1 MKRRLFIG
9 SSSEGKP
16 IAIKVEEKV
25 KKECGDWINCMPW
38 YGNDCFILNKS
49 TLENLSSL
57 TLICDYA
64 ILIASKDDITSKRS
78 CIKRSIRDNVIF
90 EYGLFSGSIGISKTF
105 LLIDKNVHIPSDV
118 KGTTLAYY
126 DDRTIDDKIDNII
139 NQINKSKEEFEY
151 RLLPSS
157 ALAVGY
163 YENFITR
170 TIKEV
175 LPKGAKL
182 KILIPNKIF
191 DIVDMANDYCIDNGE
206 CSYNISQNTPKVY
219 HYKNNNSLYFDIPM
233 TLSTL
238 YRLISNITK
247 TGPIGINT
255 EQENLIEHELDN
267 FKETLCALIKSH
279 NLTDKVLVSDF
290 TL

>member
-1 MKRRLFIG
+1 MKRQLFIG
-9 SSSEGKP
+9 SSSEGKS
-16 IAIKVEEKV
+16 IAKKVEEKV
-25 KKECGDWINCMPW
+25 NKECGEWIKCMPW
-38 YGNDCFILNKS
+38 YDNDCFTLNKS
-49 TLENLSSL
+49 TLENLSSM

-64 ILIASKDDITSKRS
+64 ILIASKDDITSKRR

-105 LLIDKNVHIPSDV
+105 LLIDKDVHIPSDI
-118 KGTTLAYY
+118 KGITLPYY
-126 DDRTIDDKIDNII
+126 NEHTIDENIDII
-139 NQINKSKEEFEY
+139 IEQINKSKEEFEY

-163 YENFITR
+163 FENFIKR
-170 TIKEV
+170 TINEV

-182 KILIPNKIF
+182 EILIPDKIF
-191 DIVDMANDYCIDNGE
+191 DIVNMANRHYFNEGKCFCDT
-206 CSYNISQNTPKVY
+206 SQNKPKVY
-219 HYKNNNSLYFDIPM
+219 HYKDNSSLYFDIPM

-247 TGPIGINT
+247 TGPIGINK

-267 FKETLCALIKSH
+267 FKNTLCALIKSH
-279 NLTDKVLVSDF
+279 NLTDNVLISDF
-290 TL
+290 IC